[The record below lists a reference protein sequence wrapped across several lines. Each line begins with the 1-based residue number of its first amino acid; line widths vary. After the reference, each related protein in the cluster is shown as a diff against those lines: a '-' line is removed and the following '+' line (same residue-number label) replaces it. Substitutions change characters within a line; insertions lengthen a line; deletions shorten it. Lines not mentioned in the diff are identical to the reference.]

1 MFSCS
6 WRKMDYR
13 QIVIYVL
20 LLTYFFFARCLLPH
34 PVSAKDPGH
43 EGVSLNG
50 STMISSSAAFLFCNL
65 FEYCYLRTLD
75 SGQKCLKPQEKQQFQ
90 DVKRHIFIF
99 LCIIEVFF
107 GEKRHS
113 YEISYTFGAE
123 ICNSSVETSY
133 KWWLQNKCPL
143 VWCLQSIWLPHCTG
157 CLCCHCASV
166 AAKVHSGFSHGEHL
180 QSIVEGLLASGV
192 FPSVLMLSMG
202 PISPSCHNSWLTI
215 IIGKGSIQSSYKLQR
230 TTSIV
235 FGTSMLAGQGGY
247 TMLVYLLIQS
257 YLKRPKWVLCC
268 HPPPG

>member
-1 MFSCS
+1 MFCCLRISFLHTACFHTLS
-6 WRKMDYR
+6 LQKIQATRECRLMVLRWFQAQRHFYF
-13 QIVIYVL
+13 VIFFTTVICAH
-20 LLTYFFFARCLLPH
+20 LT
-34 PVSAKDPGH
+34 VD
-43 EGVSLNG
+43 
-50 STMISSSAAFLFCNL
+50 ISVWSHK
-65 FEYCYLRTLD
+65 R
-75 SGQKCLKPQEKQQFQ
+75 SGNF
-90 DVKRHIFIF
+90 RMSRGTFIF

-143 VWCLQSIWLPHCTG
+143 VCCLQSIWLPHCTG

-166 AAKVHSGFSHGEHL
+166 ATKVHSDLSHGEHL

-202 PISPSCHNSWLTI
+202 PISPSCHPAWLTI